1 MPNIDKK
8 WNLQKLPPKGH
19 ADVAKFANDLFEIAD
34 TEKKRLNKNEDFLT
48 NYSLY
53 RGKKPVGI
61 GIKAFDTPV
70 NLYFSNI
77 ERTVA
82 NITARQPQGEVVDL
96 DGFEDNAEK
105 LLSAK
110 LQKWWKQTNQQTK
123 TKATARTME
132 VYGVTIEHPLWDK
145 LQARPEIMLTDPFGF
160 FPAPGNWENI
170 AEEAPYVCFAYLDF
184 VDKTEKEFN
193 VKDIESDS
201 AYELL
206 GAVREEYKPTIQQQ
220 RTGNYEDAVIPSDRG
235 KETDGKLERC
245 LIIEVWVRDF
255 STRIIKEEN
264 PAVNQETGEPL
275 FDDNGVPLIEITTTK
290 EQIYPDGIRK
300 ITISRAKKDGAKN
313 SYVVLDDSANP
324 NINPALEVELASK
337 TYPWGRLPAYIANSY
352 QDLVSIWGFAAAEQ
366 VGDLLVKINRIVTK
380 LVNYVINVMAPPLIV
395 QQHCG
400 ITRAMIEE
408 NITKGG
414 RLVLMPTTPNA
425 RIEFM
430 QIPNLPATFFNVLD
444 LIVRFFDRLYATE
457 AADRGAAPRGV
468 IAASAIVSLQERN
481 QVLMQAKTTAI
492 EKLVEERSRW
502 AIGLWQNFGTKTEL
516 VSVADEMMPFIGT
529 NFAGREFSYVVE
541 SGSTT
546 PRTSLAIQELAVKL
560 YEMKAIDRQALLES
574 LSFPGY
580 QEIIER
586 TAETELDMALQVL
599 IESGLPEEEAAQLK
613 EYLIQT
619 GQGIGGSKTQGQG
632 TKSTEA
638 RRATPGVPKAQQGQV

>member
-1 MPNIDKK
+1 MIDKK
-8 WNLQKLPPKGH
+8 WTLQKLPPKGH
-19 ADVAKFANDLFEIAD
+19 ADTAKFANDLFEIAD

-61 GIKAFDTPV
+61 GTKAFDTPV

-96 DGFEDNAEK
+96 DGFDDGAEK

-145 LQARPEIMLTDPFGF
+145 LQARPEIMLADPFGF

-184 VDKTEKEFN
+184 VDKTEKEFGI
-193 VKDIESDS
+193 KDILPDS

-206 GAVREEYKPTIQQQ
+206 GAVREEYKPTTQQQ
-220 RTGNYEDAVIPSDRG
+220 RTGNYADAVIPSDR
-235 KETDGKLERC
+235 KEGDDSKIERC

-255 STRIIKEEN
+255 STRTVREEN
-264 PAVNQETGEPL
+264 PVINQETGEPV
-275 FDDNGVPLIEITTTK
+275 FDENGMPLIEVITTK

-300 ITISRAKKDGAKN
+300 ITISRAKQGGAKD

-324 NINPALEVELASK
+324 NINPALDIQLASK

-352 QDLVSIWGFAAAEQ
+352 NDLVSIWGFAAAEQ
-366 VGDLLVKINRIVTK
+366 VGDLLIKINRIITK

-408 NITKGG
+408 NIKKGG
-414 RLVLMPTTPNA
+414 RLVLMPTTPKA

-430 QIPNLPATFFNVLD
+430 QIPNLPATFFQVLD

-457 AADRGAAPRGV
+457 AADRGVAPKGV
-468 IAASAIVSLQERN
+468 VAASAIVSLQERN
-481 QVLMQAKTTAI
+481 QVLMQAKTSSL
-492 EKLVEERSRW
+492 EKMVEERSRW

-516 VSVADEMMPFIGT
+516 VSVADEMVPFIGT
-529 NFAGREFSYVVE
+529 NYAGREFSYVVE
-541 SGSTT
+541 AGSTT
-546 PRTSLAIQELAVKL
+546 PRTSLQIQEMSGKL
-560 YEMKAIDRQALLES
+560 YEMKAIDRRALLEAVN
-574 LSFPGY
+574 FPGW
-580 QEIIER
+580 QAIIER
-586 TAETELDMALQVL
+586 MAETNLDQALNILV
-599 IESGLPEEEAAQLK
+599 EAGLPEDIAMELK
-613 EYLIQT
+613 
-619 GQGIGGSKTQGQG
+619 QGLLEPNQGVGGSKTAEGNK
-632 TKSTEA
+632 TTEA
-638 RRATPGVPKAQQGQV
+638 KTAKAGTPKAQQGQV